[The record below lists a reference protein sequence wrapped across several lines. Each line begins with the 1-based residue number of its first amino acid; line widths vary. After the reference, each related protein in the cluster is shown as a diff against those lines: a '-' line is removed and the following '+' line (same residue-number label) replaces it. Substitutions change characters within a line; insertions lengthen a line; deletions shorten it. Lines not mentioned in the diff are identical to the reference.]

1 MKYEEQIN
9 ELENI
14 IEKLES
20 GDVGFED
27 SLKLFEKGSEIC
39 KNLSKSFE
47 EAKGKITIIRE
58 DLMGILTEEPMQSE

>member
-20 GDVGFED
+20 GEIDFED
-27 SLKLFEKGSEIC
+27 SLKLFERGAEIC

-47 EAKGKITIIRE
+47 DAKSKVTIIRE
-58 DLMGILTEEPMQSE
+58 DLMGILTEESMQSE